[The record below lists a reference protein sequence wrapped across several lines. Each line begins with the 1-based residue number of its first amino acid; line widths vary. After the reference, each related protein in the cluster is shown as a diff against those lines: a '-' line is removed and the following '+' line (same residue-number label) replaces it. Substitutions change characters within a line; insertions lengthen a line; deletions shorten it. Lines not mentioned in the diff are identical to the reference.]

1 MSFKILKKD
10 LLKKKSMNIIL
21 TLFVLLAT
29 MFIASSVNNLMVVT
43 GGMDGYLDLS
53 GVKDYL
59 IITMR
64 NDEGRENEEDIIKFI
79 EESEAVNKY
88 YEDMMSYLSKSNMLL
103 ENGEYIEVTQSC
115 FISSFSLNQQKFY
128 DEDNN
133 EITSMKDGTIY
144 LPKRFIDDNDI
155 DVGGKFIITT
165 KDGWKKEYIVE
176 GWFKDAF
183 LGSEMMGTKRLL
195 LSDNDFKEL
204 HENSGLPKGSI
215 FSVECNDTKGFK
227 EGFNNAEFNIVFSC
241 DRQTIVFTYI
251 MDMII
256 AAVLLVVSIFLI
268 VISVIMLRF
277 IIVFNLNED
286 FRTIGIMKA
295 IGIKNPGIRRMYT
308 AKFLVISVV
317 GAILGCAL
325 SFPFGNM
332 IIKQFTETIVIE
344 NTNAN
349 VLLSVIA
356 AVLVAGMVTMF
367 AYMVT
372 RRIKKMSPMDAIRNG
387 HTGERFKKRSPIT
400 LSKNKMKTTTY
411 LAIND
416 MFSDIKKFVIMF
428 LTGIVGIWLVIMPI
442 NTINTLRSEKIA
454 RWFSVLDCDMYIV
467 DDARMTECVVEGDK
481 EAYDA
486 YMKEIKTTLE
496 DNGFKVDRMFCEV
509 LMRHKV
515 TLGDKSF
522 KSLSL
527 QGIGTNAEEYEY
539 TEGRAPQYDN
549 EVALA
554 KATREAIGAEVGDT
568 VTINIGDGDAD
579 FIVSGF
585 YQTMNNMGEGIR
597 FNENTDVD
605 YGVNTGIFGIQ
616 VIFEDDVT
624 TEEIQKLFPD
634 ALVKTPTEFIS
645 SMIGNISDKLVPVKY
660 IVLIIVTIINVLIVM
675 LMQKMF
681 IIKEKSKIAMLK
693 ALGFSNKAL
702 IAWQTKRIGITLF
715 IGIFLGTATSG
726 LFSQLTSGQVFKMMG
741 ATKIDFVI
749 NPIEVYV
756 AYPILIFVMTLIAS
770 ILTMLKVRKITSQ
783 DINVAE

>member
-43 GGMDGYLDLS
+43 GGMEKYLDLS

-59 IITMR
+59 IVTMR
-64 NDEGRENEEDIIKFI
+64 NDEDRDNENEIIKFI
-79 EESEAVNKY
+79 EQSEAVDKY
-88 YEDMMSYLSKSNMLL
+88 YEDMISYITKSNMIL
-103 ENGEYIEVTQSC
+103 ENGESVDVSSSC
-115 FISSFSLNQQKFY
+115 FISSFSINQQKFF
-128 DEDNN
+128 DKDNN
-133 EITSMKDGTIY
+133 EITSMNDGTIY
-144 LPKRFIDDNDI
+144 LPKSFIEDNDI
-155 DVGGKFIITT
+155 EVGDKFTIST
-165 KDGWKKEYIVE
+165 KNGWKKEYTVE
-176 GWFKDAF
+176 GWVKDAF
-183 LGSEMMGTKRLL
+183 LGSEMMGTKRLI

-204 HENSGLPKGSI
+204 HENSGLPQGSI
-215 FSVECNDTKGFK
+215 FSVECNDTKEFK
-227 EGFNNAEFNIVFSC
+227 NGFNNSEFNVIFSC
-241 DRQTIVFTYI
+241 DRQTVIFSYI

-277 IIVFNLNED
+277 IIIFNLNED

-295 IGIKNPGIRRMYT
+295 IGIKNPGIRKMYT
-308 AKFLVISVV
+308 AKFLVISIS

-344 NTNAN
+344 NTSAN

-387 HTGERFKKRSPIT
+387 HTGERFKKKSPIS
-400 LSKNKMKTTTY
+400 LSRNKMKTTTY

-454 RWFSVLDCDMYIV
+454 KWFSVLDCDMYIV
-467 DDARMTECVVEGDK
+467 DDERVSECVVEGSR
-481 EAYDA
+481 EVYET
-486 YMKEIKTTLE
+486 YLEEIKTTLE
-496 DNGFKVDRMFCEV
+496 DNGYKVERIFTEV
-509 LMRHKV
+509 IMRHKV

-527 QGIGTNAEEYEY
+527 QGIGTNAEEYDY
-539 TEGRAPQYDN
+539 IEGRAPQYDN

-554 KATREAIGAEVGDT
+554 NATREAISAEVGDT
-568 VTINIGDGDAD
+568 VTINIGDEDVE

-597 FNENTDVD
+597 FNENTELD
-605 YGVNTGIFGIQ
+605 YGVNTGNFGVQ
-616 VIFEDDVT
+616 VIFEEDVT
-624 TEEIQKLFPD
+624 TDEIQKLFPN
-634 ALVKTPTEFIS
+634 ALVETPTEFIS
-645 SMIGNISDKLVPVKY
+645 SMIGGISDKLVPVKY
-660 IVLIIVTIINVLIVM
+660 IVLIIVTIINVLIVV